1 MSTVIVALV
10 LLPVALAL
18 VGALLLLLARP
29 LLLPLLA
36 ALERARFQRCVARA
50 ARGDA
55 HLQAR
60 QVEAAL
66 RELEAAFCL
75 MTVRADLR
83 LAEQLARH
91 HVGLLSRLLAV
102 VDDLPRHRVRLLAL
116 AKVERLL
123 NRRAE
128 MQRAY
133 LQLASRPRRDARR
146 RQLGQEL
153 ARNAGET
160 RSAVRELIGDL
171 QVISSRKVA
180 YQ

>member
-10 LLPVALAL
+10 LLPIALAL
-18 VGALLLLLARP
+18 VAALLLLLARP
-29 LLLPLLA
+29 LLVP
-36 ALERARFQRCVARA
+36 ALGAIERARFRRCLARA
-50 ARGDA
+50 TRGDA
-55 HLQAR
+55 HLQAH

-75 MTVRADLR
+75 MTVRADVR
-83 LAEQLARH
+83 LAEQIARH

-102 VDDLPRHRVRLLAL
+102 VDDLPRQRVRLLAL

-123 NRRAE
+123 ARRSD

-133 LQLASRPRRDARR
+133 LQLANRPPRDARR

-153 ARNAGET
+153 RRNAGET
-160 RSAVRELIGDL
+160 RGAVRELIGDL
-171 QVISSRKVA
+171 QVISARKVA